1 MPALG
6 LFLSFHYVRKLMVCS
21 KIINIRIY
29 FFLNKWWY
37 NVIYKQVLLCPDA
50 FVSEA
55 GTEVTWNHM
64 KNRDDSKP
72 TSHSHSWFL
81 FSSQAEPAE
90 VVARQRL
97 LSHKT
102 ESLACPC
109 SGKGSSPRTHG
120 ENKAYMVS
128 AGKSLSQKHYNQH
141 IWKQIGIWGCPA
153 SEAWFSESTWVSASE
168 NLAVLSCPKMGSQ
181 KFLIILENVGF
192 LPLCT
197 LFLHI

>member
-50 FVSEA
+50 FVSEV
-55 GTEVTWNHM
+55 GTKVTWNHM
-64 KNRDDSKP
+64 KNCDESKP
-72 TSHSHSWFL
+72 TSHSQSWFL

-90 VVARQRL
+90 LVVKQRF

-102 ESLACPC
+102 ESLACVAQTQDPQREQ
-109 SGKGSSPRTHG
+109 SLHG
-120 ENKAYMVS
+120 ICWEMLES
-128 AGKSLSQKHYNQH
+128 KHYNQH
-141 IWKQIGIWGCPA
+141 IWKQLGIWGCPA
-153 SEAWFSESTWVSASE
+153 SEAWSAESTWVSE
-168 NLAVLSCPKMGSQ
+168 NLAVMSCPKMSS
-181 KFLIILENVGF
+181 NVF
-192 LPLCT
+192 
-197 LFLHI
+197 